1 MKYVHKEITK
11 NVNISKQ
18 SPLQYLFSRL
28 FVLVVI
34 ASFVYFALCGAL
46 EVAIGYMPEKL
57 EATLSTSFASMSK
70 FSSKDA
76 DPKSQQRL
84 EIILSELLVHYP
96 KKEKKFQ
103 IYLTKQ
109 DEVNAFAFPG
119 NSIVIFSGLIDKLDD
134 DKELAFVIG
143 HELGHYLNHDHLR
156 GLGQG
161 AIFMA
166 IMASLRGNDPGGVIS
181 KSINLFGLHYSRKQ
195 ESTADLF
202 SRDLLI
208 KAYGSD
214 QGAVSAIEKLGTYG
228 QKGGLEISSTHPSI
242 KQRILTLKGSRFPID
257 K

>member
-1 MKYVHKEITK
+1 MKYVHKETTQ
-11 NVNISKQ
+11 NVNISKH

-34 ASFVYFALCGAL
+34 VGVVYFALCGAL
-46 EVAIGYMPEKL
+46 EVAIEYMPEKL
-57 EATLSTSFASMSK
+57 ESLLSTSFVSMSK

-76 DPKSQQRL
+76 DPESQQRL
-84 EIILSELLVHYP
+84 ERILSELLVHYP
-96 KKEKKFQ
+96 NKNKEFQ
-103 IYLTKQ
+103 IHLAKQ

-119 NSIVIFSGLIDKLDD
+119 NNIVIFTGLIEKLDD
-134 DKELAFVIG
+134 DRELAFVIS
-143 HELGHYLNHDHLR
+143 HELGHYVNHDHLR

-166 IMASLRGNDPGGVIS
+166 IMVSLRGNDPGGVIS
-181 KSINLFGLHYSRKQ
+181 KSISLFGLRYSRKQ

-208 KAYGSD
+208 KTYSSD
-214 QGAVSAIEKLGTYG
+214 QGAVSAIEKLGVYG
-228 QKGGLEISSTHPSI
+228 QRGGLEISSTHPSI
-242 KQRILTLKGSRFPID
+242 KRRILTLKEHSLPID